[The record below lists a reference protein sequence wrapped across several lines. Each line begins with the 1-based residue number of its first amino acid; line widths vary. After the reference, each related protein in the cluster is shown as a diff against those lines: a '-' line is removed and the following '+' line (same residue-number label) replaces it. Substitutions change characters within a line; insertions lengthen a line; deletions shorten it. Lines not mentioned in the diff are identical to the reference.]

1 MVKEFKDVK
10 VRVFNA
16 QAFLKS
22 AGVARKVKEL
32 KKADILYSQGDAA
45 DSVALR
51 RFISCYLSKL
61 GQTPRFELVTNLQCF
76 H

>member
-1 MVKEFKDVK
+1 MVKELKNAM
-10 VRVFNA
+10 VRVFDA
-16 QAFLKS
+16 RVFLSS

-32 KKADILYSQGDAA
+32 KKAGIVYSQGDAA

-51 RFISCYLSKL
+51 RFIGCWLFKL
-61 GQTPRFELVTNLQCF
+61 GQTLRFELATSLQCF